1 MLSLKLSSVIVCAW
15 LMTACA
21 SPPVLS
27 TPPTPLQAS
36 LREPCPPLNQLTDGS
51 AASVLRWIE
60 QTAKAYGVCAS
71 RHLETVQAWPK

>member
-1 MLSLKLSSVIVCAW
+1 
-15 LMTACA
+15 
-21 SPPVLS
+21 
-27 TPPTPLQAS
+27 
-36 LREPCPPLNQLTDGS
+36 LTDGS